1 LTGIVKEVYPSDKSI
16 ILYTDEWNYVIIT
29 DGSLSAKE
37 LAKKYNLRWWGSD
50 IMAQWKDESVKN
62 IIS

>member
-1 LTGIVKEVYPSDKSI
+1 
-16 ILYTDEWNYVIIT
+16 
-29 DGSLSAKE
+29 
-37 LAKKYNLRWWGSD
+37 LAKKYSLRWWGSD